1 MPKDVEAREWW
12 DRGRR
17 RLCFEIDYQGRRI
30 PCSVDAT
37 CLFLAFGAK
46 TLGEEDAR
54 DCFSANRRRIRDV
67 AIAVAQKRATTATG
81 LDLSARDI

>member
-1 MPKDVEAREWW
+1 MPKDMEAREWW
-12 DRGRR
+12 DRGRG
-17 RLCFEIDYQGRRI
+17 RLCFEIDYEGHRI

-54 DCFSANRRRIRDV
+54 DCFSANRRRIWEV
-67 AIAVAQKRATTATG
+67 AIAVAQKRANPAIG
-81 LDLSARDI
+81 LDLSAHDI